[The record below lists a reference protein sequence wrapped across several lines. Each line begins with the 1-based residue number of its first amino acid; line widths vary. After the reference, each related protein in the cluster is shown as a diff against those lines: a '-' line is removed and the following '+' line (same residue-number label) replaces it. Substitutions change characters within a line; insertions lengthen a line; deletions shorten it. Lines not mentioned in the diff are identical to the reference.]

1 MHLETQSASEYP
13 LADLVQLLNR
23 GFENYFVPI
32 QFNLAAFL
40 NMLRKDSVDL
50 LASRV
55 LLADKE
61 PSGIALIARRGWVGR
76 LAAMAI
82 VEEKRGNGAGTWF
95 MQKLLQE
102 ARERKEREMV
112 LEVIEQNE
120 AAVRLYQR
128 HGFQIVRRLVG
139 WVQQGVSESK
149 PGALQEIDLR
159 EMGRLISQYGL
170 SDLPWQLSAETLAQM
185 TPPVRAFCKGQAY
198 VVLSNPDVEH
208 VVIFSLLVEPD
219 SRGQGLGTDLLKS
232 IIARYPG
239 KTWHVPAIF
248 PEEFVKVFE
257 RAGFQRE
264 ELSQWQM
271 LLSLQSFS

>member
-1 MHLETQSASEYP
+1 
-13 LADLVQLLNR
+13 
-23 GFENYFVPI
+23 
-32 QFNLAAFL
+32 
-40 NMLRKDSVDL
+40 
-50 LASRV
+50 
-55 LLADKE
+55 
-61 PSGIALIARRGWVGR
+61 
-76 LAAMAI
+76 
-82 VEEKRGNGAGTWF
+82 
-95 MQKLLQE
+95 
-102 ARERKEREMV
+102 
-112 LEVIEQNE
+112 
-120 AAVRLYQR
+120 
-128 HGFQIVRRLVG
+128 
-139 WVQQGVSESK
+139 
-149 PGALQEIDLR
+149 LQEIDLR

-170 SDLPWQLSAETLAQM
+170 SDLPWQLSAETIAQT
-185 TPPVRAFCKGQAY
+185 TPPVRVFCKGQAY
-198 VVLSNPDVEH
+198 AVLSNPDVEH